1 MSVKE
6 TELKEKKEPVQEKEQ
21 ARQSVVYCGPT
32 VRGVTR
38 QYTVY
43 NNGLPE
49 VMEEFFKK
57 HPAAKRLLVPV
68 DAFAKT
74 RANLETEGTA
84 ESIIFNQ
91 IKKEL

>member
-6 TELKEKKEPVQEKEQ
+6 TELKEKKEPAQGKEQ
-21 ARQSVVYCGPT
+21 VRQSVYCGPT

-49 VMEEFFKK
+49 VMEEFFRQ
-57 HPAAKRLLVPV
+57 HPAARSLLVPV

-74 RANLETEGTA
+74 RANLEMAGTA

>member
-6 TELKEKKEPVQEKEQ
+6 TELKEKTETVQEKEQ
-21 ARQSVVYCGPT
+21 VRQLVYCGPT
-32 VRGVTR
+32 VKGVTR

-43 NNGLPE
+43 SNGIPE
-49 VMEEFFKK
+49 VMEEFFEK
-57 HPAAKRLLVPV
+57 HPAARRLLVPV

-74 RANLETEGTA
+74 RANLEKSGTTEA
-84 ESIIFNQ
+84 AVFNQ